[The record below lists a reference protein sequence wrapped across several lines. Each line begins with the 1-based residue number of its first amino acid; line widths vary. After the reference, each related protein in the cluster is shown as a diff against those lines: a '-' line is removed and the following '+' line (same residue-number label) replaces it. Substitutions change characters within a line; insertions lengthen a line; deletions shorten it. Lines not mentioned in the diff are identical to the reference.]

1 MKDLLKTALKTL
13 PFAGVAFVLGCAV
26 IGMADLTA
34 SDARLWFIFWAGACL
49 TGWMVAVEELRGDK

>member
-13 PFAGVAFVLGCAV
+13 PFAGMIFIMGSAV

-34 SDARLWFIFWAGACL
+34 SDARLWFVFWAGACL
-49 TGWMVAVEELRGDK
+49 MGWLVAVEELRGGK